1 MLSIQLAKDTFYATL
16 RDRVAAGNAARTVV
30 IRGTVRPAVL
40 VAENELPG
48 AALDGIS
55 PADAFCLHWTRLSV
69 DTQGPLPLI
78 ALGCEIRY
86 ATDGTGGMAGMD
98 RGRALAAMDAE
109 LVAAISTAPQTS
121 SSIQV
126 AEVVGGGASTG
137 SMTGTN
143 VFWGDVSFKPAAM
156 KNERMERR
164 AEVEVFSYGQ

>member
-1 MLSIQLAKDTFYATL
+1 MLSVQLAKDTFYATL
-16 RDRVAAGNAARTVV
+16 RNRVAAGNAARTVV
-30 IRGTVRPAVL
+30 IRGTVRPGVV

-55 PADAFCLHWTRLSV
+55 PADAFCLRWTGLSV

-86 ATDGTGGMAGMD
+86 ASDGTSGMAGMD

-109 LVAAISTAPQTS
+109 LVAAISQAPQS
-121 SSIQV
+121 ACSMSV
-126 AEVVGGGASTG
+126 AEVAGGGASVET
-137 SMTGTN
+137 MTGTN
-143 VFWGDVSFKPAAM
+143 VFWGDVTFKPAVM
-156 KNERMERR
+156 KNERMERA

>member
-1 MLSIQLAKDTFYATL
+1 MLNVQLAKDTFYATL

-30 IRGTVRPAVL
+30 LRGTVRPGVV

-48 AALDGIS
+48 AAVDGIS
-55 PADAFCLHWTRLSV
+55 PADAFCLRWTGLSI

-86 ATDGTGGMAGMD
+86 ATDGTSGMAGMD

-109 LVAAISTAPQTS
+109 LTAAISQAPQS
-121 SSIQV
+121 ACSMLV
-126 AEVVGGGASTG
+126 AEVAGGGASTEA
-137 SMTGTN
+137 MTGTN
-143 VFWGDVSFKPAAM
+143 VFWGDVSFKAAVM
-156 KNERMERR
+156 NNERMERT